1 MKNVTIYDLAKEAGV
16 SPATVSRILTGS
28 TNVSEEK
35 RQKVRQL
42 IEKYDFVPNAMA
54 RGLTVSSSR
63 TIGILVPDAMNPYY
77 STVFSYCCNEAY
89 ARGYSMMLLNTFSD
103 TVRENEGF
111 AKLIEQRVDA
121 VIVCG
126 GRVDLAEMSRE
137 VEEGM
142 KVSDPRCRVVIASY
156 SEFPFT
162 AGICIDHRQCMD
174 LAVDHLMA
182 LGHREIG
189 FVFAGTQY
197 IGTKWK
203 LERLREKL
211 DALGLPFRDEW
222 MIECDTYRLGGGKDA
237 AARLAALSHRPTA
250 VIALNDVLAAGV
262 LRGFREAQINVP
274 GDISVISFDNS
285 SIATLLT
292 PELTSVGYDYEL
304 FGKML
309 VDYAVGEHAGKN
321 GVNVMIP
328 GTLVV
333 RESTACPG
341 RN

>member
-77 STVFSYCCNEAY
+77 NTVFSYCCNEAY

-126 GRVDLAEMSRE
+126 GWIWL
-137 VEEGM
+137 
-142 KVSDPRCRVVIASY
+142 K
-156 SEFPFT
+156 
-162 AGICIDHRQCMD
+162 
-174 LAVDHLMA
+174 
-182 LGHREIG
+182 
-189 FVFAGTQY
+189 
-197 IGTKWK
+197 
-203 LERLREKL
+203 
-211 DALGLPFRDEW
+211 
-222 MIECDTYRLGGGKDA
+222 
-237 AARLAALSHRPTA
+237 
-250 VIALNDVLAAGV
+250 
-262 LRGFREAQINVP
+262 
-274 GDISVISFDNS
+274 
-285 SIATLLT
+285 
-292 PELTSVGYDYEL
+292 
-304 FGKML
+304 
-309 VDYAVGEHAGKN
+309 
-321 GVNVMIP
+321 
-328 GTLVV
+328 
-333 RESTACPG
+333 
-341 RN
+341 